1 MALLFDILHFVAAAL
16 LSVVGLGYEREE
28 ECDPVHYQPAAYV
41 IKANDGFQARFI
53 AMSDYEFQT
62 VSNCDSSTQTV
73 TYPVL

>member
-1 MALLFDILHFVAAAL
+1 MAIVFDILHFVAAAL

-41 IKANDGFQARFI
+41 IEASDGSQVRFI
-53 AMSDYEFQT
+53 ASSDFEFHT
-62 VSNCDSSTQTV
+62 VSDCDSNTQTV